1 MLISYILIL
10 SNRVFKEMDTGVA
23 WVLAKTS
30 VVCSSDHFCVHWKGK
45 LIKLV
50 LNIIILNYFN
60 ALECRMK
67 NHQQNHKRT
76 YNLSVCVYLYMY
88 IYMYI
93 CINMYIYMYKL
104 WAVNTKHGF
113 CTFLK
118 KWLCLFLCMS
128 FSERDSS
135 V

>member
-50 LNIIILNYFN
+50 LNIIILNHFN

-76 YNLSVCVYLYMY
+76 YNLSACVYLYMY
-88 IYMYI
+88 IYIYVYI
-93 CINMYIYMYKL
+93 E
-104 WAVNTKHGF
+104 WKHAF
-113 CTFLK
+113 IF
-118 KWLCLFLCMS
+118 LCLIYQTWMWTNAFAYFDLFWKIA
-128 FSERDSS
+128 FSNI
-135 V
+135 